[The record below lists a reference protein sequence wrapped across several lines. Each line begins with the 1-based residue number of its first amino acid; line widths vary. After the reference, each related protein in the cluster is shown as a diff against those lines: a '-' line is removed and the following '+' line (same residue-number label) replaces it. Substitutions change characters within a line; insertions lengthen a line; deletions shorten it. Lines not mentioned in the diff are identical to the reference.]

1 MAAST
6 TTTCA
11 RPPVAADRA
20 CMARPPESATQQSH
34 RRVTDFVPMSLAMV
48 VLTAVMSLGP
58 ASNAFATSGYGN
70 WGLVA
75 TDANGSDCLWV
86 QAEYRLPG
94 SSAQLDFNGWVYN
107 EPKASCDHSS
117 PWNSYASNE
126 QDIVAYLW
134 TSDWATFCD
143 STPYYIVPTGWSGG
157 FGVGKGYNRSGS
169 CATAPAFLLQ
179 AESAWFD
186 TGNVTD
192 SLVTFNY

>member
-6 TTTCA
+6 TTCA
-11 RPPVAADRA
+11 PLPVAANRA
-20 CMARPPESATQQSH
+20 CMAPTARGGYPGQSH
-34 RRVTDFVPMSLAMV
+34 RRLIDFVPMLVAMV
-48 VLTAVMSLGP
+48 VLTAIVSLGP
-58 ASNAFATSGYGN
+58 ASNAFAVSGYGD

-75 TDANGSDCLWV
+75 VDANGSDCLWV

-126 QDIVAYLW
+126 QSIIAYLW
-134 TSDWATFCD
+134 TSDRATFCD

-157 FGVGKGYNRSGS
+157 FGVGKGYNRSGY

-179 AESAWFD
+179 ARSAWFD

-192 SLVTFNY
+192 SLVTFNF